1 MEYKLT
7 EQGRAKCEEYIRE
20 LKAKRKEI
28 LDAKLDTANNTFV
41 DFTVDEIF
49 EDVIENSMCDE
60 DGILSNGY
68 GVTDHYDADTWL
80 RLDLE
85 KDYIVVE

>member
-49 EDVIENSMCDE
+49 EDVVENSIDE
-60 DGILSNGY
+60 DRILSNGY
-68 GVTDHYDADTWL
+68 GVTDHYDADTGL

-85 KDYIVVE
+85 KDYVITE

>member
-7 EQGRAKCEEYIRE
+7 KQGRAKCEEYIRD

-28 LDAKLDTANNTFV
+28 LDAKMDTADNTFV

-49 EDVIENSMCDE
+49 EDVVENSIDE

-68 GVTDHYDADTWL
+68 GVTDNYDADTGL
-80 RLDLE
+80 RLDLG
-85 KDYIVVE
+85 KDYIVAE